1 MRESVTHGE
10 LLRSRRV
17 DVLRFARWLG
27 VYDPKLL
34 WCSASD
40 RADAVLRA
48 LAVSRPKLAVITGVD
63 QRTGRVTIE
72 AK

>member
-1 MRESVTHGE
+1 LTHGE
-10 LLRSRRV
+10 LLRSRRI

-48 LAVSRPKLAVITGVD
+48 LAVTRPGRAVVSGVD
-63 QRTGRVTIE
+63 RRGRVTIE